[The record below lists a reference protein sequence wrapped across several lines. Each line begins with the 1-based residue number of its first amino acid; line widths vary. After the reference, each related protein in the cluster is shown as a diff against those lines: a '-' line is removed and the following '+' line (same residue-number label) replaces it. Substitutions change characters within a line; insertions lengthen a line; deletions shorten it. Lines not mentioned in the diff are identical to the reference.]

1 MQDCVG
7 TGPGNRASN
16 QLFKSRTTRPVRPYG
31 LKNFK
36 NFTVPSRC
44 RLRKTG
50 VRYGSVSAVQLP
62 VARGRG
68 RLDML
73 QRSSRATQRPFGK
86 TPPRGFCALR
96 GPALPSRLPGHG
108 QKFNPHRSS
117 LRSPNP
123 QVGASAHGLTL
134 TYFEMVV
141 KEIYHELGPF
151 KLFSWRSPICALL
164 WPTPFFSFS
173 RGTKGC
179 ASRIA

>member
-62 VARGRG
+62 VARGVGVLTCCNGLAVQHSAPLAKRP
-68 RLDML
+68 
-73 QRSSRATQRPFGK
+73 RAA
-86 TPPRGFCALR
+86 FCALR

-151 KLFSWRSPICALL
+151 KLFSWAEPDLRVALAHAI
-164 WPTPFFSFS
+164 F
-173 RGTKGC
+173 
-179 ASRIA
+179 

>member
-31 LKNFK
+31 LTNFK

-50 VRYGSVSAVQLP
+50 VRYGSLSAVQLP
-62 VARGRG
+62 VARGVGVLTCCNGLAVQHSAPLAKRP
-68 RLDML
+68 
-73 QRSSRATQRPFGK
+73 RAA
-86 TPPRGFCALR
+86 FCALR

-151 KLFSWRSPICALL
+151 KLFSWAEPDLRVALAHAI
-164 WPTPFFSFS
+164 F
-173 RGTKGC
+173 
-179 ASRIA
+179 

>member
-62 VARGRG
+62 VARGVGVLTCCNGLAVQHSAPLAKRP
-68 RLDML
+68 
-73 QRSSRATQRPFGK
+73 RAA
-86 TPPRGFCALR
+86 FCALR

-141 KEIYHELGPF
+141 KEIYHERGPF
-151 KLFSWRSPICALL
+151 KLFSWAEPDLRVALAHAI
-164 WPTPFFSFS
+164 F
-173 RGTKGC
+173 
-179 ASRIA
+179 

>member
-50 VRYGSVSAVQLP
+50 VRYGSLSAVQLP
-62 VARGRG
+62 VARGVGVLTCCNGLAVQHSAPLAKRP
-68 RLDML
+68 
-73 QRSSRATQRPFGK
+73 RAA
-86 TPPRGFCALR
+86 FCALR

-108 QKFNPHRSS
+108 QKFNPHSSS

-151 KLFSWRSPICALL
+151 KLFSWAEPDLRVALAHAI
-164 WPTPFFSFS
+164 F
-173 RGTKGC
+173 
-179 ASRIA
+179 

>member
-50 VRYGSVSAVQLP
+50 VRYGGLSAVQLP
-62 VARGRG
+62 VARGVGVLTCCNALAVQHSAPLAKRP
-68 RLDML
+68 
-73 QRSSRATQRPFGK
+73 RAA
-86 TPPRGFCALR
+86 FCALR

-151 KLFSWRSPICALL
+151 KLFSWAEPDLRVALAHAI
-164 WPTPFFSFS
+164 F
-173 RGTKGC
+173 
-179 ASRIA
+179 